1 MPYISDQWPMRKWV
15 WFTRGFCEQTER
27 MRGERFRESGILNF
41 WFRWV
46 NFEPHKAWLHAI
58 HICFIRYIAVLTP
71 VNGVE
76 AMLES
81 TNWNC
86 CNGID
91 DRQPVEEIMQLDFHG
106 VFFLCLALL
115 RFNCRRE
122 IYDYVKFW
130 LVVRWCMPCLT
141 LETSEEIFQK
151 KIDALICVG
160 RFWIY
165 CSIAAAPGER
175 MNRKKKQMRNSWPV
189 NAAIPDQSHVRHR
202 KKKSLDIERIPI
214 WAAVFSLR

>member
-1 MPYISDQWPMRKWV
+1 
-15 WFTRGFCEQTER
+15 
-27 MRGERFRESGILNF
+27 
-41 WFRWV
+41 
-46 NFEPHKAWLHAI
+46 
-58 HICFIRYIAVLTP
+58 
-71 VNGVE
+71 
-76 AMLES
+76 
-81 TNWNC
+81 
-86 CNGID
+86 
-91 DRQPVEEIMQLDFHG
+91 MQLDFHG